1 MPIGAL
7 TKLGYLLR
15 KTRCFVGAVIEA
27 DFGEWRAAGSWF
39 SGHDLQWRRIILLR
53 FKGMDHRVPG
63 KSAIALLLADSFSFS
78 LPSIPL
84 AASLKQ
90 NPLGYIFAGSG
101 IS

>member
-1 MPIGAL
+1 MPIRAL
-7 TKLGYLLR
+7 TNTGYLLR
-15 KTRCFVGAVIEA
+15 KTSCFVGAVIKA
-27 DFGEWRAAGSWF
+27 DFGERRAAGSWF

-53 FKGMDHRVPG
+53 FKGMDRRVPREG
-63 KSAIALLLADSFSFS
+63 AIALLLADSFSFS

-84 AASLKQ
+84 PASLKQ